1 MFLFICFLVI
11 SEFLLMFQKDF
22 IRPFLVS
29 ILSFSALSM
38 ENNNAN
44 GKSILDIQSGSAI
57 EKIMIIELLNQLFT
71 KLICMVCFQAQ

>member
-1 MFLFICFLVI
+1 
-11 SEFLLMFQKDF
+11 MFQK
-22 IRPFLVS
+22 ILLGLFLVS

-44 GKSILDIQSGSAI
+44 GKSILDIQSGSQLK
-57 EKIMIIELLNQLFT
+57 KIMIIELLNQLFT